1 MKNDIFEQIKV
12 EVVKCAMALNDC
24 ADLKDV
30 KKKPC
35 ELWLSYYMAEDCT
48 ALDLEH
54 LGIWGKKRC
63 KKNFKIDD
71 SGVLYTFILEFY
83 EESENFVKTGVYP
96 VLVIEK
102 LTPTRTDGVYGAHYL
117 KEERLGETVKRKS
130 VKILQDLTANYT
142 EEKAVSMIRELV
154 VA

>member
-1 MKNDIFEQIKV
+1 MTKITIGQ
-12 EVVKCAMALNDC
+12 
-24 ADLKDV
+24 V
-30 KKKPC
+30 KKFNAACKNGF
-35 ELWLSYYMAEDCT
+35 M
-48 ALDLEH
+48 LDLEH
-54 LGIWGKKRC
+54 LGTWGEKRC

-102 LTPTRTDGVYGAHYL
+102 LTPTRTDGIYGAHYL
-117 KEERLGETVKRKS
+117 KKERLGETVKRKS
-130 VKILQDLTANYT
+130 VKVLQDLTANYT

-154 VA
+154 TA